1 MLTNDDDDI
10 EGELCAVVAS
20 NNGITSMKMEQL
32 EAQLTSILVD
42 DR

>member
-1 MLTNDDDDI
+1 MPTNDDDADD
-10 EGELCAVVAS
+10 ELCAVVAS

-32 EAQLTSILVD
+32 DAQLTSILVD